1 MSQLQV
7 FIVLNV
13 LPILIF
19 AGAYLYYL
27 QGKTKTRK
35 KWLIIIGVLCVLIT
49 WRSFE
54 IHKKLFPE
62 IVKYEADYCIKPEP
76 GVLYGVSLNPRP
88 SIYHKIFDVKVI
100 RPAGPPLCHPNAMG
114 E

>member
-1 MSQLQV
+1 MNQLQV
-7 FIVLNV
+7 FIILNV

-49 WRSFE
+49 WKSFD
-54 IHKKLFPE
+54 IHERLFPQP
-62 IVKYEADYCIKPEP
+62 YCRGGFQNINANPT
-76 GVLYGVSLNPRP
+76 SL
-88 SIYHKIFDVKVI
+88 SLYHKIFNVKYSSGKAI
-100 RPAGPPLCHPNAMG
+100 DCSK
-114 E
+114 